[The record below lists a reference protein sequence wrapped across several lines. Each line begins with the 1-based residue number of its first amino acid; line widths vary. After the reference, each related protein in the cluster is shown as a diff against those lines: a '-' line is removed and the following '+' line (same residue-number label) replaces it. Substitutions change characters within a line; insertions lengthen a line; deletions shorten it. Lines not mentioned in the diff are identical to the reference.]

1 VIAVK
6 PELDASASPT
16 LEAAGRGVA
25 DWSGVPLEPVARVR
39 SRAARLRHPVR
50 PGLTLAVTCGADALA
65 VVSAA
70 LVGCAVVEHLS
81 ALPVLL
87 VPAALTLTLLSL
99 FVGPG
104 LTAATQVRRIILMV
118 LLTHVPTIVA
128 AAIVGNS
135 LRSLVAILVCFV
147 FAAGLLILVRA
158 VLHEI
163 CAPRSW
169 WGWPVAV
176 LGDDPQVASRIIR
189 VLRLHGEM
197 GLKPVVILR
206 DSRQGRIASDLDFEN
221 GPRLRVVYGPGAVE
235 RLRRFFGIAHVVR
248 MSASGRELLLLRTEV
263 ADACFAKMSLFR
275 RLAPLIG
282 IEPIRVD
289 RPVRRSLAKR
299 SLDLIATSAGMLIV
313 VPVMAVI
320 AVLVKLDSTGPIVF
334 RQKRP
339 GKDGLPFRILKFR
352 TMHVGAARMQKKLS
366 PELLKEFETYG
377 KITKDPRVTRVGQYL
392 RCTSLDELPQLINV
406 LRGEMSLVGP
416 RPHLM
421 YQRADLVARHS
432 ASLRA
437 TPGLTG
443 LWQISGRSTI
453 PFELRLAMD
462 AYYAEVANL
471 WLDLYILARTVLV
484 VVTGKGAY

>member
-1 VIAVK
+1 VKTEKDSSTSRTLAAEGPQAV
-6 PELDASASPT
+6 
-16 LEAAGRGVA
+16 
-25 DWSGVPLEPVARVR
+25 DWSKVPLEPVARAR

-50 PGLTLAVTCGADALA
+50 PGLTLMVTCAADAAALL
-65 VVSAA
+65 SAS
-70 LVGCAVVEHLS
+70 LVGCAVARHLS
-81 ALPVLL
+81 AWPAFLL
-87 VPAALTLTLLSL
+87 LTGLTLALLST

-104 LTAATQVRRIILMV
+104 LTAAAQVRRIILMV
-118 LLTHVPTIVA
+118 LLTHVPALVAATIV
-128 AAIVGNS
+128 GDS
-135 LRSLVAILVCFV
+135 LRSLLAIVTCCI
-147 FAAGLLILVRA
+147 FAVGLLILARA

-176 LGDDPQVASRIIR
+176 LGDDPAVASRVIR
-189 VLRLHGEM
+189 ALRLHGEM

-206 DSRQGRIASDLDFEN
+206 DRRQGRIASDLDFEI

-235 RLRRFFGIAHVVR
+235 RLRRFFGIAHVVS

-263 ADACFAKMSLFR
+263 ADAYFAKMSLFR
-275 RLAPLIG
+275 RLTPLIG
-282 IEPIRVD
+282 IEPIRLD
-289 RPVRRSLAKR
+289 RPIRRSIAKR
-299 SLDLIATSAGMLIV
+299 SLDLSATSIGMLFVI
-313 VPVMAVI
+313 PVMAVI
-320 AVLVKLDSTGPIVF
+320 AVLVKLDSHGPVMF

-339 GKDGLPFRILKFR
+339 GKQGRPFRILKFR

-377 KITKDPRVTRVGQYL
+377 KITRDPRVTRVGQYL

-421 YQRADLVARHS
+421 YQRANLVARHA

-443 LWQISGRSTI
+443 LWQISGRSSI

-484 VVTGKGAY
+484 VLTGKGAY